1 MSNTGTTETAI
12 MSFLK
17 KLMEQ
22 RKRLPSRLAKDMGV
36 SHPTFGRWLSGDDV
50 PNTVSCRKI
59 AAYSGVP
66 VEEILVMAGHL
77 EKIEPE
83 PVAVWPEFREYACLK
98 YPNELD
104 EDIII
109 MVEDLI
115 ERRKEKWFGKNT
127 LSELLLALL

>member
-1 MSNTGTTETAI
+1 MSNTRETAI
-12 MSFLK
+12 MLFLR

-22 RKRLPSRLAKDMGV
+22 RKLLISHLAKDMGV
-36 SHPTFGRWLSGDDV
+36 SHPVLSRWLTGDDV
-50 PNTVSCRKI
+50 PSTVSCQKI

-77 EKIEPE
+77 DEAKSEPA
-83 PVAVWPEFREYACLK
+83 AVWPEFRDYARLK
-98 YPNELD
+98 YPQELD

-115 ERRKEKWFGKNT
+115 DRRLRKRT
-127 LSELLLALL
+127 STR

>member
-1 MSNTGTTETAI
+1 MSNTKKTAI
-12 MSFLK
+12 MSFLR

-22 RKRLPSRLAKDMGV
+22 RKLLISHLAKDMGV
-36 SHPTFGRWLSGDDV
+36 SHPVLSRWLTGDDV
-50 PNTVSCRKI
+50 PSTVSCRKI

-77 EKIEPE
+77 DEARSEPA
-83 PVAVWPEFREYACLK
+83 AVWPEFRQYANLK
-98 YPNELD
+98 YPDLLD

-115 ERRKEKWFGKNT
+115 DHRLRKRT
-127 LSELLLALL
+127 STR